1 MARVFA
7 VFKAN
12 YVQVRQDRFASQHY
26 GVVLA
31 VKAFEAIRQ
40 NITKRKIAEERSLIA
55 YKHLA
60 KRLKYKAI
68 KSFCVQMG
76 RLVLVSRL

>member
-1 MARVFA
+1 VFA

-26 GVVLA
+26 RVVLA
-31 VKAFEAIRQ
+31 VKAFESIKY
-40 NITKRKIAEERSLIA
+40 NITNRNIAEQRSLIA
-55 YKHLA
+55 YKNLA

-68 KSFCVQMG
+68 KSFCVHMG